1 MILESV
7 IKFFRDQNV
16 MVHLVFNMI
25 IIEEDIFKD
34 IGINFANIVKC
45 PHDLISFYFT

>member
-1 MILESV
+1 
-7 IKFFRDQNV
+7 

-34 IGINFANIVKC
+34 IEINIAKIVKC
-45 PHDLISFYFT
+45 PYDLISFYFT